1 MTSTRRLANA
11 EKEAYPYFEDEME
24 YIANLWRPVADHQ
37 TEIIRSDFEFLLYCI
52 FHFQWHARAELCF
65 CSAATFCHFCGFLL
79 VRRHA
84 ASSSAITVWPVGHN

>member
-37 TEIIRSDFEFLLYCI
+37 TEIIRSDFEFL
-52 FHFQWHARAELCF
+52 
-65 CSAATFCHFCGFLL
+65 
-79 VRRHA
+79 
-84 ASSSAITVWPVGHN
+84 